1 MPCSSRPAD
10 GPALSFFTNAYTY
23 HEGKQK
29 TFNSVGYKYDRL
41 TLISFETPI
50 KRVEIKKY
58 SLIINGLASLP
69 DSYQ

>member
-10 GPALSFFTNAYTY
+10 GPALSYFTNDYICR
-23 HEGKQK
+23 EGKQK
-29 TFNSVGYKYDRL
+29 PFNSVGYKYDRL
-41 TLISFETPI
+41 TLISSETPI

-58 SLIINGLASLP
+58 SSIINGLASLP